1 MNLKKYFVMAALVR
15 NLENKVIFG
24 VCAGVAEHFGWN
36 VSTLRLLWFVLA
48 FVGLGS
54 PVLFYIILL
63 IVMPAQKKK
72 DYADRMNERLGRK

>member
-15 NLENKVIFG
+15 DLENKVLFG

-72 DYADRMNERLGRK
+72 DYAERMNERLGRK

>member
-1 MNLKKYFVMAALVR
+1 MAALVR

-72 DYADRMNERLGRK
+72 EYADRMNERLGRK

>member
-15 NLENKVIFG
+15 NLENKVLFG

-72 DYADRMNERLGRK
+72 DYAERMNERLGRK